1 MLIMSFLPFIN
12 KDPVSLVA
20 HDALQDSR
28 TCGKIIN
35 IAAKDTQQTDLIQ
48 LLNSSKVELCWL

>member
-1 MLIMSFLPFIN
+1 MSFLRFIN

-48 LLNSSKVELCWL
+48 LLNNSKVELCWL